1 MKGLSQ
7 RKALLLAFVVSTLSL
22 CATVGSTVLV
32 RTITRQSWTV
42 ESRNVNEQTVIEGR
56 RIFVRHCVE
65 CHGFDAR
72 GEQGTDLHEL
82 RAGDRLIHQIITGGI
97 KGEMPAYG
105 KALND
110 ANVRALVG
118 YLRTLR
124 N

>member
-1 MKGLSQ
+1 MKDLTQ

-22 CATVGSTVLV
+22 CAIFGSTVLV
-32 RTITRQSWTV
+32 RAITRQSGTV
-42 ESRNVNEQTVIEGR
+42 ESRNVNDQTVMEGR
-56 RIFVRHCVE
+56 RIFVQHCVE
-65 CHGFDAR
+65 CHGFDAW
-72 GEQGTDLHEL
+72 GEEGSDLHNL
-82 RAGDRLIHQIITGGI
+82 RAGDRLIRQIITGGI

-110 ANVRALVG
+110 ADVRALVG

>member
-1 MKGLSQ
+1 MKVLPQ

-32 RTITRQSWTV
+32 RAITRQSRTV
-42 ESRNVNEQTVIEGR
+42 ESRVNEQTVIQGR
-56 RIFVRHCVE
+56 RIFVKYCVE

-72 GEQGTDLHEL
+72 GEEGSDLHDL
-82 RAGDRLIHQIITGGI
+82 RAGDRLIRQIITGGI

-105 KALND
+105 KALNEAD
-110 ANVRALVG
+110 VHALVG

>member
-22 CATVGSTVLV
+22 CATIGSAVLV
-32 RTITRQSWTV
+32 RAITKQSRTV

-56 RIFVRHCVE
+56 RIFVKHCVE

-72 GEQGTDLHEL
+72 GEEGSDLHDL
-82 RAGDRLIHQIITGGI
+82 RAHDRVIRQIITGGI

-105 KALND
+105 KTLNEAD
-110 ANVRALVG
+110 VRALVG

>member
-1 MKGLSQ
+1 MKDLTQ

-22 CATVGSTVLV
+22 CGTVGSTLLV
-32 RTITRQSWTV
+32 RAINGRSPTV
-42 ESRNVNEQTVIEGR
+42 ESLNVNDKTVIEGR
-56 RIFVRHCVE
+56 QIFVKHCVE

-72 GEQGTDLHEL
+72 GEEAPDLHDL
-82 RAGDRLIHQIITGGI
+82 RAGDRLIRQIITSGI
-97 KGEMPAYG
+97 EGEMPAYD

-110 ANVRALVG
+110 ADVRALVG

>member
-1 MKGLSQ
+1 MKVLTQ

-32 RTITRQSWTV
+32 RAITRQSRTV
-42 ESRNVNEQTVIEGR
+42 ESRVNEQTVIQGR
-56 RIFVRHCVE
+56 RIFVKYCVE

-72 GEQGTDLHEL
+72 GEEGSDLHDL
-82 RAGDRLIHQIITGGI
+82 RAGDRLIRQIITGGI

-105 KALND
+105 KALNEAD
-110 ANVRALVG
+110 VHALVG

>member
-1 MKGLSQ
+1 MKDLTQ

-22 CATVGSTVLV
+22 CGTVGSALLV
-32 RTITRQSWTV
+32 RVITEQSQTV
-42 ESRNVNEQTVIEGR
+42 ESRNVNDKTVIEGR
-56 RIFVRHCVE
+56 RIFVKHCVE

-72 GEQGTDLHEL
+72 GEEATDLHDL
-82 RAGDRLIHQIITGGI
+82 RAGDRLIRQIITSGI

-110 ANVRALVG
+110 ADVRALVG

>member
-1 MKGLSQ
+1 MKDLTQ
-7 RKALLLAFVVSTLSL
+7 RKALLLALVVSALSL

-32 RTITRQSWTV
+32 RTVTKQSQTV
-42 ESRNVNEQTVIEGR
+42 ESRSVNQQTVIEGR
-56 RIFVRHCVE
+56 QIFVKHCVE
-65 CHGFDAR
+65 CHGFDGR
-72 GEQGTDLHEL
+72 GEEAPDLRHV
-82 RAGDRLIHQIITGGI
+82 RAGDRLVRQIITGGI

-110 ANVRALVG
+110 ADVGALVG

>member
-32 RTITRQSWTV
+32 RTVTKQSQTV
-42 ESRNVNEQTVIEGR
+42 ESRSVNQQTVIEGR
-56 RIFVRHCVE
+56 QIFVKHCVE